1 MAKNKQTSGLSQLK
15 GLFLRE
21 QALVLDMGAYTA
33 KVLDVHKKGEH
44 ITVNSFLE
52 IENVEKYFNGKDIT
66 NFDGLVNDISRVL
79 KVTDLKAKKLDLVYN
94 SSQLQT
100 KIIKVP
106 DMSEKDI
113 KEFVDIEYHK
123 SFNGVN
129 SNTHILDYLP
139 FGMIEEEDRL
149 EHSILIATMPIVES
163 AKLLKAFEARKM
175 NINAIETNIHALG
188 NALNLVDKE
197 SPYKMIVHVGKEYSI
212 VLFSKDDVPIF
223 YRMFAFGYD
232 LLTREIQK
240 EVQTSIGNINSMLRT
255 IGFLKD
261 DEFKSDIDQFEYQRI
276 IRDQFSTFVNEVYR
290 SINYVKMTTKFE
302 ADHLFVSGGVANM
315 EGLLSYFEE
324 NLAMEVKKWAFKG
337 YEKDGRKLSVKG
349 KETIGPEYALA
360 LGLSVR
366 GWM

>member
-1 MAKNKQTSGLSQLK
+1 MAKNKPTSSLTQLK

-21 QALVLDMGAYTA
+21 QGLVLDMGAHTV
-33 KVLDVHKKGEH
+33 KVLDVHKKGETV
-44 ITVNSFLE
+44 TVNNFLE

-66 NFDGLVNDISRVL
+66 NIDGLANDVNRVL
-79 KVTDLKAKKLDLVYN
+79 KITDLKPKKLDLVYN

-129 SNTHILDYLP
+129 SNTHIFDYLP
-139 FGMIEEEDRL
+139 FGTIEEEDRL

-163 AKLLKAFEARKM
+163 AKLLKAFEMRKM

-188 NALNLVDKE
+188 NALNLVDTE
-197 SPYKMIVHVGKEYSI
+197 SPHKMIVHIGKEYSI
-212 VLFSKDDVPIF
+212 VLFSRDNVPVF

-232 LLTREIQK
+232 QLVREIQK
-240 EVQTSIGNINSMLRT
+240 EVQTSISNINSMLKT
-255 IGFLKD
+255 IGFVSD
-261 DEFKSDIDQFEYQRI
+261 DGFKSDIDQLEYQRI
-276 IRDQFSTFVNEVYR
+276 IRESFSTFVNEIYR

-302 ADHLFVSGGVANM
+302 ADHLFLSGGVANM
-315 EGLLSYFEE
+315 EGLVPYIEE
-324 NLAMEVKKWAFKG
+324 NLAMEVKKWMFKG
-337 YEKDGRKLSVKG
+337 FEQKGRVVSIKG
-349 KETIGPEYALA
+349 DETLGPEYALA